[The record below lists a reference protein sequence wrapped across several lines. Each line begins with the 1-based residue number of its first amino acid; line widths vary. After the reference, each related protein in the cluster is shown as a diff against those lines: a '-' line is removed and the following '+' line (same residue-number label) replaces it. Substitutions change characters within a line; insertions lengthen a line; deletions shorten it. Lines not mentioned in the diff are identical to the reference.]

1 MLTYSQQQLCLQMK
15 TNHKQ
20 DTDML
25 SPLAFF
31 FFFLYAFVFFLPFTP
46 FPSSR
51 AMTLCVRQDIVRIT
65 GGEHLDG
72 VCFCV
77 CAPSECL

>member
-25 SPLAFF
+25 STFIS
-31 FFFLYAFVFFLPFTP
+31 
-46 FPSSR
+46 PSYTLSPR
-51 AMTLCVRQDIVRIT
+51 YSHPIALSVAMTVCLGQRFTRIT
-65 GGEHLDG
+65 GGEHLDE
-72 VCFCV
+72 VCV
-77 CAPSECL
+77 SA